1 VGEAFVQVAPD
12 STGKKVRNIQLDLPQ
27 ADGSITTVQMQVVS
41 IRDENGT
48 PIATTASSS
57 RASTTSCA
65 RCARC
70 TAAPPGR
77 VSSGCRRRPTTLQTS
92 DKGEEEC

>member
-1 VGEAFVQVAPD
+1 MGEAFVQVAPD

-48 PIATTASSS
+48 PIRDNGELLKGIYDELRALRQMYGRATGQGFIGLPAQTDDASDI
-57 RASTTSCA
+57 
-65 RCARC
+65 
-70 TAAPPGR
+70 G
-77 VSSGCRRRPTTLQTS
+77 
-92 DKGEEEC
+92 